1 MFTHP
6 QTFPK
11 LGQTYIKKR
20 MMSFYNLKIF
30 KKKPHKSHMNN
41 ASHKD
46 FKNIYGGGGER
57 RWRLKLI
64 WNYEIWSNYNHSK
77 VNNT

>member
-46 FKNIYGGGGER
+46 FKNIYWGGGGE
-57 RWRLKLI
+57 KV
-64 WNYEIWSNYNHSK
+64 EIKINMEL
-77 VNNT
+77 